1 MEHERIGA
9 QLSGGMGHRVRLTC
23 SVCTCLRK
31 VALLL
36 GVAGG
41 DVLLIV
47 LLASIDEVAIAANVW
62 ERQF

>member
-1 MEHERIGA
+1 
-9 QLSGGMGHRVRLTC
+9 VV
-23 SVCTCLRK
+23 SVEPGE
-31 VALLL
+31 ALLL

>member
-1 MEHERIGA
+1 VEAAEEA
-9 QLSGGMGHRVRLTC
+9 V
-23 SVCTCLRK
+23 
-31 VALLL
+31 LL